1 MYFMS
6 FRNDVGISVL
16 KINYL
21 STCTILYYIVSLCL
35 HVLSMDLKD
44 LK

>member
-21 STCTILYYIVSLCL
+21 SREILSCSKII
-35 HVLSMDLKD
+35 D
-44 LK
+44 